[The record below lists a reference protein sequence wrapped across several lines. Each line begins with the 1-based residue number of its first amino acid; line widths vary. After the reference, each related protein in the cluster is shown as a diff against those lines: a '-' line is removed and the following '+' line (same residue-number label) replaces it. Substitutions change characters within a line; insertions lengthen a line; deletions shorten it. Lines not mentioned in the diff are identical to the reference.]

1 MKRECCGNQSASASA
16 VAIQCQQCAN
26 RSVSHATTRAVTHAF
41 CVEGSRCNN
50 KLRQHKQPH
59 VVQTKRFPGGLACY
73 RGSRRVTI
81 RLSFGGPQS
90 FCFEATESPFTVV
103 TLTESSTLHTS
114 IYLSVIHY
122 ADSAGL
128 GKISVPYKCWY
139 GHASWPDGGIG

>member
-50 KLRQHKQPH
+50 KLRQHNQRH
-59 VVQTKRFPGGLACY
+59 VVQTKRFPGGNSL
-73 RGSRRVTI
+73 
-81 RLSFGGPQS
+81 LGGVYLPCNKLDQQYQFWRPQS
-90 FCFEATESPFTVV
+90 LRQQSPLFTVV
-103 TLTESSTLHTS
+103 TESSSFHTS

-139 GHASWPDGGIG
+139 GHASWPDGGVG